1 MAKRKPQKKPQSPR
15 RGTADRDAGRRLQ
28 NRRGSPASS
37 GTSAHWLYGV
47 HAVLAAL
54 ANPRRRVGRLVTTA
68 EAAKRYESELA
79 TALTLRHDPPLR
91 HEPPQRENADRE
103 ALAGLLPDGAVH
115 QGIALACEALSQPSL
130 EAFLNRLGG
139 QVPAGNQDRTHLLV
153 ALDQVTDPH
162 NVGAILRSAAA
173 FGASGVLATRDH
185 AAPETGV
192 LAKAASGALE
202 QVPYLQVTNLARALD
217 QLREADFW
225 ALGLAADSQTGLAD
239 WQPAKR
245 TVLVLGA
252 EGSGMRRLTRERC
265 DQLVRL
271 PTRGPIDQLNVSN
284 AAAVALYEL
293 SGRRAS

>member
-15 RGTADRDAGRRLQ
+15 RGTADRDAGRRLP

-54 ANPRRRVGRLVTTA
+54 ANPQRRVGRLVTTA
-68 EAAKRYESELA
+68 EAAKRYEIALA
-79 TALTLRHDPPLR
+79 TALTQRHG
-91 HEPPQRENADRE
+91 PPQRETTDRE
-103 ALAGLLPDGAVH
+103 TLAGLLPDGAVH
-115 QGIALACEALSQPSL
+115 QGIALACNALSQPSL
-130 EAFLNRLGG
+130 DAFLDRLGG
-139 QVPAGNQDRTHLLV
+139 QVPPGDQESGDQDKTHLLV

-173 FGASGVLATRDH
+173 FGALGILATRDH

-217 QLREADFW
+217 RLREADFW
-225 ALGLAADSQTGLAD
+225 ALGLAADSQTSLAD

-245 TVLVLGA
+245 TVLILGA